1 MYIDR
6 SIAETTA
13 AVAVSESVNMDDNM
27 VTSQQFL
34 LLSPEDLKTQRNL
47 IRQQDK
53 YFLITT
59 RAVNPPIFLADSDSE
74 STVKSAQKN
83 G

>member
-6 SIAETTA
+6 SIAATTA
-13 AVAVSESVNMDDNM
+13 AVAVSESINMDDNM

-47 IRQQDK
+47 IRQQDR
-53 YFLITT
+53 YFLISNNIT
-59 RAVNPPIFLADSDSE
+59 RAAIAEFFSGL
-74 STVKSAQKN
+74 
-83 G
+83 